1 MRKVVGKIQ
10 GCPLSQGRGHEIFA
24 QEALER
30 RGDEATIM
38 MEEMMFGWDASR
50 YSKIDLSDED

>member
-1 MRKVVGKIQ
+1 M
-10 GCPLSQGRGHEIFA
+10 PLESGSRPRDFRTRGARE
-24 QEALER
+24 ER